1 MNLWSIEVKS
11 SKASKNWDPKPE
23 YQSQETFELMESN
36 FDSLKKFFYF
46 RKGKISEDIESDI
59 RRLEKVMEM
68 NLFHLEHNRLNDKVP
83 LNKKKEMAEQIN
95 LLLKEIETYLSQ
107 NYPAQNF

>member
-1 MNLWSIEVKS
+1 MDFKLIDEP
-11 SKASKNWDPKPE
+11 SKNWNPNPE
-23 YQSQETFELMESN
+23 YNSQDTFSVIESN

-59 RRLEKVMEM
+59 RRLETVMEM

-83 LNKKKEMAEQIN
+83 LNKKKEMAIEIN
-95 LLLKEIETYLSQ
+95 LLLEEIETYLSQ
-107 NYPAQNF
+107 NYPAQKF